1 MIMKSSTLV
10 NWMLA
15 KVSKSQRS
23 RFGVKCVV
31 IGGFPVRLTLSFRHA
46 FR

>member
-15 KVSKSQRS
+15 KVSSNQRS

-31 IGGFPVRLTLSFRHA
+31 IYGVPVILTLSFGHA
-46 FR
+46 PG